1 MCPDLPLSAQD
12 AVIWCSRLV
21 CSLEDPSGD
30 IQTPNIM
37 DAYLEDILSISFP
50 RSCDGSVSVASLSD
64 IQNLPSGS
72 HLKSIIYHF
81 VFSALT
87 CPPVDLADT
96 ENILR
101 TFCASFTVSYSG
113 YLARVTLV

>member
-1 MCPDLPLSAQD
+1 MYLDINLSAQD
-12 AVIWCSRLV
+12 AVICCICLL
-21 CSLEDPSGD
+21 CSLEDPYGD
-30 IQTPNIM
+30 IQTPNIL
-37 DAYLEDILSISFP
+37 DACLGESLSIYFP
-50 RSCDGSVSVASLSD
+50 PSCDGSVSVASLSD